1 MVLGR
6 KLWGVLAKARHI
18 KQFRPEASLFL
29 FFWRNVT
36 FRTKI
41 GHFFRQKPQKHLT
54 FLHLHFHSGPS
65 DIYYYICTYVSGKTL
80 GGVWPRGHNSL
91 WTRSLSQKVTEPLR
105 KWQTSRKLTELTKND
120 KICQNLWKKWFFGGT
135 RRKHRKHKK
144 SVSFCQ
150 FLTVLGGGYLPRT
163 TAKSL
168 VQVKL

>member
-29 FFWRNVT
+29 FFWETVT
-36 FRTKI
+36 FGPLFCPKNTKNT
-41 GHFFRQKPQKHLT
+41 GKLVT

-65 DIYYYICTYVSGKTL
+65 DIYYYICTYVSGRTL
-80 GGVWPRGHNSL
+80 GGVWPRGHTSL
-91 WTRSLSQKVTEPLR
+91 WTDILSQKVTEPLR
-105 KWQTSRKLTELTKND
+105 KWQTSRKLTELTKTD
-120 KICQNLWKKWFFGGT
+120 KNWQKLRKKWFFGGT
-135 RRKHRKHKK
+135 WRKHRKHKK
-144 SVSFCQ
+144 SDSFWQ
-150 FLTVLGGGYLPRT
+150 ILTVLGGGYLPRT